1 MFYSIRKQYIMDESD
16 LNAQQVL
23 NSLAAFNNE
32 RVASKL
38 HL

>member
-16 LNAQQVL
+16 LTAQQVL
-23 NSLAAFNNE
+23 NSLAVFNNE